1 MHTCMGTCVPSRPPP
16 GERNRSRCDMPR
28 PEGVLTSP
36 GVWLLGLRLRPSF
49 PARMELD
56 TLIPDE
62 RRIVG
67 CARRLRAAQASERR

>member
-1 MHTCMGTCVPSRPPP
+1 
-16 GERNRSRCDMPR
+16 
-28 PEGVLTSP
+28 LTSP